1 MDRERIRQQV
11 LQLPIVKEYLAK
23 FLRIASDFRQLTI
36 EWNDCIDQGAEAL
49 RSARISPVRAVASL
63 DAVINQLQAILEKMT
78 QTHDSYLVTLQRPPT
93 LPPSIVLP
101 SSSSS
106 SSPSS
111 AFPNVSILADLQM
124 PGTQT
129 SALALFA
136 EYMDPTWLQYL
147 DEFSFK
153 SSGVLPSLET
163 IAALKDSGADDLPPL
178 LESQLTNLVLLWEL
192 EPYRDGKEDV
202 KARESRLGVVDWKMA
217 K

>member
-1 MDRERIRQQV
+1 MDRERFRQQV

-23 FLRIASDFRQLTI
+23 FLRIASDFRQLT
-36 EWNDCIDQGAEAL
+36 CQG
-49 RSARISPVRAVASL
+49 RS
-63 DAVINQLQAILEKMT
+63 QFGCLQAILEKMT

-93 LPPSIVLP
+93 LPPSVVLP

-147 DEFSFK
+147 DELSFK